1 MQLGMVG
8 LGRMG
13 ANMVRRLMRG
23 GHDCVVTDLNPANVA
38 ALEKEGAKGAASL
51 GELVKKL
58 AKPRAVWIMVPA
70 GGPTEKTVEQL
81 SQLLESGDTIID
93 GGNSYFKDDV
103 RRSTALE
110 PKGIHYI
117 DVGTSGGVWGLD
129 RGYCMMIG
137 GPQQAF
143 DRLDPIFKTL
153 APGAGYI
160 PKTPERKGMKGT
172 AEEGYIY
179 CGKSGSGHFV
189 KMV

>member
-23 GHDCVVTDLNPANVA
+23 GHQCVVTDLNPANVA

-51 GELVKKL
+51 GDLVKNL

-81 SQLLESGDTIID
+81 AQLLEPGDAIID

-103 RRSTALE
+103 RRSKSLE
-110 PKGIHYI
+110 PKGIHYL
-117 DVGTSGGVWGLD
+117 DVGTS
-129 RGYCMMIG
+129 
-137 GPQQAF
+137 
-143 DRLDPIFKTL
+143 
-153 APGAGYI
+153 
-160 PKTPERKGMKGT
+160 
-172 AEEGYIY
+172 
-179 CGKSGSGHFV
+179 
-189 KMV
+189 